1 MSKFFEKI
9 KEIANQ
15 NERVAMFVDMDG
27 TITVYD
33 VYPESDVNKN
43 MADNYQMLEPVNYV
57 IDVLKKINEIPNV
70 DVYILTL
77 SRDRSITE
85 EKKIWLNKY
94 VNFIDEDKWIIVTKE
109 LGEYNKENRDI
120 IKAEK
125 MKEKLDKYN
134 YEILLDD
141 DHKILKE
148 TQKYLGNNASVFHI
162 SAAII

>member
-1 MSKFFEKI
+1 MSKFLERIKQIASENEK
-9 KEIANQ
+9 
-15 NERVAMFVDMDG
+15 VAMFVDMDG
-27 TITVYD
+27 TITAYD

-43 MADNYQMLEPVNYV
+43 MADNYQTLEPVNYV
-57 IDVLKKINEIPNV
+57 IDILKKINELPNV

-85 EKKIWLNKY
+85 KKKVWLNKY
-94 VNFIDEDKWIIVTKE
+94 VNFIDEDKWIIITK
-109 LGEYNKENRDI
+109 LYLWNCKWNKM
-120 IKAEK
+120 

-148 TQKYLGNNASVFHI
+148 TQKILGNSASVFHI
-162 SAAII
+162 SSAII

>member
-1 MSKFFEKI
+1 MSKFLERIKQIASENEK
-9 KEIANQ
+9 
-15 NERVAMFVDMDG
+15 VAMFVDMDG
-27 TITVYD
+27 TILGKHKGLIHY
-33 VYPESDVNKN
+33 
-43 MADNYQMLEPVNYV
+43 VNYV
-57 IDVLKKINEIPNV
+57 KKKKKKINELPNV

-85 EKKIWLNKY
+85 KKKVWLNKY
-94 VNFIDEDKWIIVTKE
+94 VNFIDEDKWIIITKE

-148 TQKYLGNNASVFHI
+148 TQKILGNSASVFHI
-162 SAAII
+162 SSAII

>member
-1 MSKFFEKI
+1 MSKFLERIKQIASENEK
-9 KEIANQ
+9 
-15 NERVAMFVDMDG
+15 VAMFVDMDG

-43 MADNYQMLEPVNYV
+43 MADNYQTLEPVNYV
-57 IDVLKKINEIPNV
+57 IDILKKINELPNV

-85 EKKIWLNKY
+85 KKKVWLNKY
-94 VNFIDEDKWIIVTKE
+94 VNFIDEDKWIIITKE

-148 TQKYLGNNASVFHI
+148 TQIILGNSASVFHI
-162 SAAII
+162 SSAII